1 MMVTKLK
8 TGDILQIG
16 DAQILVG
23 KITGSSVRL
32 SIHAPMHMEIHRLPP
47 LPSASSPDVSEV
59 SDALDVLDVSNASAL
74 PESEPSPESVIHI
87 QPRKRR
93 RRS

>member
-1 MMVTKLK
+1 MLVTKLK

-23 KITGSSVRL
+23 KITGSTVRL

-47 LPSASSPDVSEV
+47 LQSASSPDVSEV

-74 PESEPSPESVIHI
+74 PESVTSPESVF
-87 QPRKRR
+87 QPGKRR

>member
-23 KITGSSVRL
+23 KITGSTVRL

-47 LPSASSPDVSEV
+47 LPSASSPEASDVSDV
-59 SDALDVLDVSNASAL
+59 SDLSDVSDASAL
-74 PESEPSPESVIHI
+74 PEPETAPEVVSL
-87 QPRKRR
+87 PRKSR